1 MFLSS
6 KQGHPSTLNKKI
18 TLIYQ
23 YVVYNSTFIIT
34 TIPKL
39 PIKTKIHKYRK
50 CDYFIKSLQNIILPH
65 KFVKVA
71 LTCKTKQFLFVLNNQ
86 ILITWNNC
94 LVSKKTESITTT
106 LLSLIQYI
114 AFQQEPLCFIWSWLF
129 LRYFGS

>member
-39 PIKTKIHKYRK
+39 PIKTKIRKYRK

-94 LVSKKTESITTT
+94 LVSKKQKVLPQHYYHWSNT
-106 LLSLIQYI
+106 LLFNKNHYVSFEADY
-114 AFQQEPLCFIWSWLF
+114 S
-129 LRYFGS
+129 

>member
-23 YVVYNSTFIIT
+23 YVVYNSTSFIT

-39 PIKTKIHKYRK
+39 PIKTKIRKYRK

-94 LVSKKTESITTT
+94 LVSKKQKVLPQHYYHWSNT
-106 LLSLIQYI
+106 LLFNKNHYVSFEADY
-114 AFQQEPLCFIWSWLF
+114 S
-129 LRYFGS
+129 